1 MQDIATLS
9 IDVDSTQVRKS
20 TGDLGSLA
28 DSAKATE
35 SSVFSLEK
43 AFVALAAALAA
54 AKIVDMAKDATLL
67 AARYETLGTVMTV
80 MGNNVGLTSGQMTTL
95 QLELEKTGISSIKA
109 RESLN
114 MLAAAHV
121 GMADAAKLARVAQDA
136 AVIAGVNSSE
146 AFETL
151 TKSVQTGMAIQ
162 AHHLGV
168 MVNYESAYKKMK
180 DTVGAYNRDLT
191 DAERTQARMNEV
203 LSQGTKLAG
212 AYEAAMGTAG
222 KQLTSMVRYVE
233 NLEVSVGG
241 LFGPAF
247 TSAIQGA
254 TDSLKRA
261 QDGMK
266 AMQESG
272 DAAILGSK
280 IKSAFDGAVSS
291 IVAVTKY
298 LYDHR
303 EAILAI
309 GIAWASISIGTKVFE
324 MVTAITTW
332 IAAQRAAAAA
342 SIQARL
348 AKEADAVINA
358 KNAISLVT
366 LTAAEEGVIRAEIE
380 ATAAIRAK
388 TMAANTGTVALEA
401 MTVAGDAAKVTF
413 SSFAGI
419 FSVIVTVVSMAAMAM
434 FAFRQSATK
443 SADDAMKAGQDYK
456 KELDEQL
463 EAQKRFW
470 ELKSKGKKT
479 SDAIAETV
487 ESVDRTPQIVALTKA
502 YGELQSQQLKIAE
515 SREVL
520 EKKRLDFHLGSGPEM
535 EIRAYDELTT
545 KMEKVLKL
553 RSDIVE
559 KANLARGGAQ
569 GIEAQ
574 RIADAAVKGG
584 ETPEEKD
591 KSMYAS
597 ELLRIELELVKAGKE
612 KTLQSK
618 AESEINALIVEQKQ
632 NALRW
637 DKEAKKKDGKLNAD
651 QAQDLKDKDE
661 AAKLV
666 RRIEI
671 EKELADEVT
680 AIDASTQAKLRMAD
694 RETWSAK
701 LKLWDESFR
710 KMNEDRKKAGLAEF
724 DSAKKASYIQD
735 NTVREIPQE
744 ISRLN
749 TELRK
754 LEEEKGR
761 ALTFKEQIAA
771 LDELS
776 AKIDASQAATKKLK
790 DELKKKDDKQ
800 GDFFGGMK
808 EGMVELGNSMSDLF
822 TEGKKMATDFANKAT
837 DALTRF
843 AMGGKN
849 VFKDLLK
856 YIMEEI
862 VRFLMA
868 KAVTMFISAFMGGG
882 GKADTGTGMMPYQV
896 GTLSGAGG
904 YTGKLASGG
913 PVFPGG
919 SYLVG
924 ENGPERFNPS
934 TPGYIIPNDQLYGG
948 GNTQNHVQVSVTVH
962 KDGTTSTSSS
972 DDNSM
977 ANKIAG
983 DVVAIVDRRIS
994 EHMRSG
1000 GKLNPTTRRA

>member
-80 MGNNVGLTSGQMTTL
+80 MGNNTGLTSGQMTTL

-136 AVIAGVNSSE
+136 AVIAGMNSSE
-146 AFETL
+146 AFEIL
-151 TKSVQTGMAIQ
+151 TKSVQTGIAMQ

-168 MVNYESAYKKMK
+168 MVNYENAYKKMK

-191 DAERTQARMNEV
+191 DAEKTQARMNEV

-254 TDSLKRA
+254 TDGLKRA

-280 IKSAFDGAVSS
+280 IKSAFDGAISS

-303 EAILAI
+303 QAVLSI

-324 MVTAITTW
+324 MVTAITAW
-332 IAAQRAAAAA
+332 IAAQRAAATA

-348 AKEADAVINA
+348 AKEADSVIA
-358 KNAISLVT
+358 LKNAGSLVT
-366 LTAAEEGVIRAEIE
+366 LTAAEEGVVRAEIE
-380 ATAAIRAK
+380 ATAAIQAK
-388 TMAANTGTVALEA
+388 SMAANTATVAIEA
-401 MTVAGDAAKVTF
+401 MTIAGEAAKVTF

-419 FSVIVTVVSMAAMAM
+419 FSVIITLVSTAAMAM
-434 FAFRQSATK
+434 FAFKESATK
-443 SADDAMKAGQDYK
+443 SSDDAMKAGQDYK
-456 KELDEQL
+456 KDLEEQL
-463 EAQKRFW
+463 EAQKKFW
-470 ELKSKGKKT
+470 ELKSKGVKT
-479 SDAIAETV
+479 EDAIKETID
-487 ESVDRTPQIVALTKA
+487 SVDLIPQIKKLTEV
-502 YGELQSQQLKIAE
+502 YGELQSKRKTLEDSGSMNTGWVDENNINAIKAAIKTYDDLGTAMKD
-515 SREVL
+515 VL
-520 EKKRLDFHLGSGPEM
+520 ALR
-535 EIRAYDELTT
+535 YEL
-545 KMEKVLKL
+545 
-553 RSDIVE
+553 VE

-569 GIEAQ
+569 GIEAR
-574 RIADAAVKGG
+574 RIADAAATGG
-584 ETPEEKD
+584 EIPEAKD

-597 ELLRIELELVKAGKE
+597 ELLRIELELVKVSKE
-612 KTLQSK
+612 NTLQSK
-618 AESEINALIVEQKQ
+618 AKAEIDALDVELKQ

-637 DKEAKKKDGKLNAD
+637 DTEAKKKDGKLNAD
-651 QAQDLKDKDE
+651 QAKDLEKKD
-661 AAKLV
+661 ATTKLV
-666 RRIEI
+666 RRLEI
-671 EKELADEVT
+671 EKELADAVT

-701 LKLWDESFR
+701 LQLWDESFR

-724 DSAKKASYIQD
+724 DSAKKAGYIQ
-735 NTVREIPQE
+735 NNAVRETPQE

-749 TELRK
+749 TELKK

-776 AKIDASQAATKKLK
+776 AKIDASQVATKKLK

-843 AMGGKN
+843 AMGGKSA
-849 VFKDLLK
+849 FKDLLK

-868 KAVTMFISAFMGGG
+868 KAVTMFISAFMGGDFGKG
-882 GKADTGTGMMPYQV
+882 GATSTYNPGSGTYYGPPKAT
-896 GTLSGAGG
+896 
-904 YTGKLASGG
+904 GG
-913 PVFPGG
+913 PVAGG
-919 SYLVG
+919 MNYLVG
-924 ENGPERFNPS
+924 ERGPEIFTAPAA
-934 TPGYIIPNDQLYGG
+934 GKIIPNDQLYGG
-948 GNTQNHVQVSVTVH
+948 GNTQNHIEVNVTVH

-977 ANKIAG
+977 AKKIAG